1 MNSIFIKEKS
11 IKLSYFFENNKFE
24 IKLNYN
30 FNYKSNILFGDWG
43 FGLND
48 FINKII

>member
-1 MNSIFIKEKS
+1 MNSIFIKKKC

-30 FNYKSNILFGDWG
+30 FNYKIIFYFPKNIQQ
-43 FGLND
+43 
-48 FINKII
+48 IVKMK